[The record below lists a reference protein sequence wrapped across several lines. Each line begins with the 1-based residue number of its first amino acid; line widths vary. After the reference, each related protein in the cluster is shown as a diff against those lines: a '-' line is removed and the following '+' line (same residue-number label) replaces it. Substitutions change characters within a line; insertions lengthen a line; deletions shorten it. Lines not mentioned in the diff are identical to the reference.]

1 MPWAAY
7 IYLLS
12 VLAFFSDL
20 VFRKPNY
27 YQCGI
32 NQMNFNMEVFHFKLL
47 WFQSLIG
54 TETSGT
60 LAVTSSVI
68 AILFFFFFGKGSVD

>member
-1 MPWAAY
+1 MPLAAY
-7 IYLLS
+7 IHLLS

-32 NQMNFNMEVFHFKLL
+32 NQMNFDTEVFHFKLL
-47 WFQSLIG
+47 WFQSHIG
-54 TETSGT
+54 TETSGA
-60 LAVTSSVI
+60 LAVSSSVI
-68 AILFFFFFGKGSVD
+68 AILFGKGSVDWVL